1 MTTPNPVTGAFDAVK
16 DHDGSNIRKV
26 LQMAV
31 FLAPWDSTEAIS
43 SLVDATNQVV
53 IPPGYLSV
61 GILNKES
68 ALTATPA
75 MTVSEVSGYGYG
87 QTLRRDITARN
98 LAVAFTMIESRR
110 RVFEAYYGI
119 DLSAVKATPAGG
131 KNELIIDEPDRP
143 DTLYWRM
150 LCLGVDGDGARAIY
164 IADLYPK
171 VTLSEAQAIASSETD
186 PRQYAVTMGADID
199 TAVGTAHRMLWA
211 GPGLTDARVASMDFT
226 RATA

>member
-1 MTTPNPVTGAFDAVK
+1 MSSPQPTVGAFDAVK

-31 FLAPWDSTEAIS
+31 YLAPWESTTAIE
-43 SLVDATNQVV
+43 SLVNTTNQVS

-61 GILNKES
+61 GILSKEA
-68 ALTATPA
+68 ALSATPNI
-75 MTVSEVSGYGYG
+75 TVSEVSGYGYG

-98 LAVAFTMIESRR
+98 LTVAFTMIESRR

-131 KNELIIDEPDRP
+131 KNELVIDEPDRP

-150 LCLGVDGDGARAIY
+150 LCLGADGDGANTIY

-186 PRQYAVTMGADID
+186 PRQYAVTMGADLD
-199 TAVGTAHRMLWA
+199 SAVGTAHRMLFA
-211 GPGLTDARVASMDFT
+211 GPGLTDARIAAMDFT
-226 RATA
+226 RASA